1 MSYLNR
7 YPDLA
12 KPKRDKTS
20 IEAKD
25 AIRKLN
31 RVASEANTKIKLALE
46 TAAYW
51 EAVAEECGNALAE
64 AAEENNQLRAKIAE
78 LEETLRIIKD
88 HRLLKEKKKPPVST
102 LEEYEMKEE
111 RDRRKNKWKRL

>member
-1 MSYLNR
+1 MSYLSR

-12 KPKRDKTS
+12 KTKRDKTG
-20 IEAKD
+20 IEARE
-25 AIRKLN
+25 AVRKLN
-31 RVASEANTKIKLALE
+31 KIAGEANAKIKIALE

-64 AAEENNQLRAKIAE
+64 AAEENNQLRARIAE
-78 LEETLRIIKD
+78 LEETLRIIRD
-88 HRLLKEKKKPPVST
+88 HRLLKEKKKPSVSV

-111 RDRRKNKWKRL
+111 RDRRKNKWKK